1 MVIKNMGQTCSVC
14 KSLLLHPVKQSIRL
28 NLGVCKMPANDTV
41 RSSCGNLQGLSTA
54 SFKYTWDKEQPFP
67 KRCNVK
73 SQEESTGSLWAT
85 AHIQTAAIGNELAS
99 LF

>member
-28 NLGVCKMPANDTV
+28 NLGVCKMPANDTM

-54 SFKYTWDKEQPFP
+54 SFKYMWTKSSPFP
-67 KRCNVK
+67 RDVMSNLKRKALGVRGPLLTYRLQQLEMN
-73 SQEESTGSLWAT
+73 
-85 AHIQTAAIGNELAS
+85 
-99 LF
+99 